1 MRVWRTMKTYSI
13 TYSITI
19 APEGTDKE
27 NAIANG
33 WMELKNLLAVAP
45 SIRDFVCH
53 ENDITEL

>member
-1 MRVWRTMKTYSI
+1 MKTYSI

-33 WMELKNLLAVAP
+33 WLELKNLLAVSP
-45 SIRDFVCH
+45 SVRDFVCH